1 MEFIKED
8 SRIYSLD
15 DNGKVVAEITFY
27 ESENGVFTIDH
38 TFVDESLRGQGIAGK
53 LVEMAVKEIE
63 KRGGK
68 VEATCSYAK
77 KWLEKNK

>member
-1 MEFIKED
+1 MEFIIENSK
-8 SRIYSLD
+8 IFSLD
-15 DNGKVVAEITFY
+15 NDKKVVAEITFY

-53 LVEMAVKEIE
+53 LVEMAVEEIE
-63 KRGGK
+63 KRGGN

-77 KWLEKNK
+77 KWLENNK